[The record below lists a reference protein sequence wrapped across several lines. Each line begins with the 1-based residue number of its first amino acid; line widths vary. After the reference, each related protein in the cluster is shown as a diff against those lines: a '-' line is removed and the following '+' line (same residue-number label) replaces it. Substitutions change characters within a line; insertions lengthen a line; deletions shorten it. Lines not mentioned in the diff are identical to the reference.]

1 MTEKIIA
8 LPIFVACYALL
19 ITRKVKI
26 AYVSLG
32 SALLLILL
40 GVVSPETAMCESISW
55 DVLGIYW
62 GFMMVS
68 MIFSESNMPALIVA
82 KVVDHARR
90 EKYVIVYL
98 AAITAFLSAFMEN
111 VGAVLMAAPIAV
123 ELSKK
128 LKTSLLPYM
137 ITVAVSANA
146 VTTMTMIADPPA
158 LILAIATR
166 MRFFDF
172 YWFQGR
178 LSLGVITLFGVVAAL
193 CSLLII
199 FRRFNGHVKLLEE
212 KVKVKALPL
221 LIFVGAVMSLAF
233 GPRFGLRPGLVG
245 LFAGLLSLAVARKKA
260 FHMLKEFDWNSLL
273 FITGIF
279 VVISSLEI
287 TGLLTDFVNGIG
299 GLGIANASVMLAII
313 IWTSVAASSFMDNV
327 PFTILMIPVCEQL
340 AQIMAVSPFPFLF
353 GMLIGTGVGGNL
365 TPVGAT
371 ANVFACGILEK
382 HGYKIGF
389 REYAKVSLPFSIIAV
404 LAAHVALEILWM

>member
-1 MTEKIIA
+1 
-8 LPIFVACYALL
+8 
-19 ITRKVKI
+19 
-26 AYVSLG
+26 
-32 SALLLILL
+32 
-40 GVVSPETAMCESISW
+40 
-55 DVLGIYW
+55 VLGIYW

-68 MIFSESNMPALIVA
+68 MIFSESNIPALIVA
-82 KVVDHARR
+82 KVVEHARR

-98 AAITAFLSAFMEN
+98 AAITAFLSSFMEN

-158 LILAIATR
+158 LILAISTR
-166 MRFFDF
+166 MQFFDF

-193 CSLLII
+193 GSLLII
-199 FRRFNGHVKLLEE
+199 FRRFNKHVKLPEE
-212 KVKVKALPL
+212 KVKVKTLPL

-233 GPRFGLRPGLVG
+233 GPHLGLRPGLVG

-287 TGLLTDFVNGIG
+287 TGLLTDFVNAIG

-313 IWTSVAASSFMDNV
+313 IWTSVAASSFIDNV

-353 GMLIGTGVGGNL
+353 GMLIGTGIGGNI

-382 HGYKIGF
+382 HGYKIRF
-389 REYAKVSLPFSIIAV
+389 VEYAKISLPFSIIAV
-404 LAAHVALEILWM
+404 MVAHIMLQILWM